1 MAKHVQ
7 DDPEDRAKVD
17 GQLDPGTII
26 GLEVPKGRHVLGDEQ
41 EEGDE

>member
-17 GQLDPGTII
+17 GQVDPGTII
-26 GLEVPKGRHVLGDEQ
+26 DLEVSKGQHALGDEE